1 LSWRRTDLSEC
12 WLIFGFWKNPV
23 AARTNCGLV
32 FCVGVSYDVSDAQE
46 EQMAKKAK
54 KKAKKM

>member
-1 LSWRRTDLSEC
+1 MVPRM
-12 WLIFGFWKNPV
+12 IAFWKNPV

-32 FCVGVSYDVSDAQE
+32 FRVGVNFDVSDAQE

>member
-1 LSWRRTDLSEC
+1 M
-12 WLIFGFWKNPV
+12 IAFWKNPV

-32 FCVGVSYDVSDAQE
+32 FGVGVNYDVSDAQE